1 VAEDGRRFGF
11 LPGCGEGQL
20 MEKIGSSIS
29 VSYSQLELAC
39 EMVSAGQGD
48 TDCYID
54 PATGAIYCIDS
65 FGGCL
70 DELPEDFDADA
81 CLAIPEKHAFDL
93 GRQLV
98 FDFVRANLLDDQHVR
113 DLFRRKGAYSR
124 YKDWLQAIGKLDDWH
139 AYEAQRTREALAQ
152 WCVENGLSLV
162 D

>member
-1 VAEDGRRFGF
+1 MG
-11 LPGCGEGQL
+11 
-20 MEKIGSSIS
+20 KISSSTS
-29 VSYSQLELAC
+29 VSYSQLEIAY

-65 FGGCL
+65 FGDSL

-81 CLAIPEKHAFDL
+81 CLEIPGKYDFDL
-93 GRQLV
+93 GKQLV
-98 FDFVRANLLDDQHVR
+98 FDFVRAHLLDDQHVQE
-113 DLFRRKGAYSR
+113 LFRRKGAYSR
-124 YKDWLQAIGKLDDWH
+124 YKDWLLAIGKLDDWH

-152 WCVENGLSLV
+152 WCAENGLSLV